1 MSSRAVGALAARF
14 ALLGLSSC
22 YTEGSA
28 IDLLDAC
35 HPGPEI
41 CADGIDN
48 DCDGIVD
55 EAACT
60 PQWLLDAAALD
71 GGTSCA
77 PERCGDRTD
86 NDCDG
91 ETDELCEQACLDIT
105 PDALFVIDAA
115 AGEVRVSGTPM
126 GDDIPRAGFPTGFD
140 CGIPATPQ
148 VDFVATFVIGQDGQY
163 ALGASGGEVFITHH
177 DCTLAGCLAGTTA
190 EYRDISMFAAHRGDT
205 RTIVVEAQVEGELVE
220 LGIRYL
226 GPIP

>member
-1 MSSRAVGALAARF
+1 MSSRAVRALATRL
-14 ALLGLSSC
+14 ALIGLSSC
-22 YTEGSA
+22 HTEGSA
-28 IDLLDAC
+28 IDSLDAC
-35 HPGPEI
+35 RPGPEI

-48 DCDGIVD
+48 DCDGMVD

-60 PQWLLDAAALD
+60 PQWLLDAAAPD
-71 GGTSCA
+71 GGISCA
-77 PERCGDRTD
+77 AERCGDGID

-91 ETDELCEQACLDIT
+91 EVDELCHQACLDIT

-115 AGEVRVSGTPM
+115 AGEVRVSGTTM
-126 GDDIPRAGFPTGFD
+126 GDDIPRANFPTGFG
-140 CGIPATPQ
+140 CLIPDTPQ

-163 ALGASGGEVFITHH
+163 VLGASGGEVFITHH

-190 EYRDISMFAAHRGDT
+190 EYRDISMFSAHRGDT
-205 RTIVVEAQVEGELVE
+205 RTIVAESQLEGRPVE